1 MPLSKPRRTLLVF
14 ATAIL
19 VTLAAVV
26 VAVLTRPPPPP
37 PPPIVPAATP
47 IQHVVEIMQEN
58 HGFDNYFGTF
68 PGVDGLTPGIA
79 LPDGSGGFVSPHWI
93 NGTSTPDPP
102 HDRGT
107 EIQEYDGGLND
118 GFVIAADAAGAGL
131 GYAAMGYYNATQ
143 IPGYWALAS
152 QYVLADHYFAPV
164 LGPTTPNRL
173 YAIAGQGGSVTG
185 DIVLRG
191 SLSFPT
197 IFDQM
202 ETKGVTWK
210 YYYTS
215 SILFPAPP
223 LDFSQ
228 INSNPTMRAKIVP
241 LSELE
246 NDLKNGPLAN
256 VTLIDPSNDDAI
268 NEHPPSNV
276 TAGEEWVLSILQLLE
291 ARPDWNSTAVFLTW
305 DEAGGY
311 YDHVPPPQVDAYG
324 EGFRVPLLIISPYA
338 KRGWIDHDLLDHTS
352 VLKFIAADWGLPS
365 LTPREANASAM
376 LDAFTFNVTAD
387 ALLRF
392 SLTSSTCGTYA
403 SLALAQDMGLAN
415 VATTSTLSSPWPP
428 E

>member
-1 MPLSKPRRTLLVF
+1 
-14 ATAIL
+14 
-19 VTLAAVV
+19 
-26 VAVLTRPPPPP
+26 
-37 PPPIVPAATP
+37 
-47 IQHVVEIMQEN
+47 
-58 HGFDNYFGTF
+58 
-68 PGVDGLTPGIA
+68 
-79 LPDGSGGFVSPHWI
+79 
-93 NGTSTPDPP
+93 
-102 HDRGT
+102 
-107 EIQEYDGGLND
+107 
-118 GFVIAADAAGAGL
+118 
-131 GYAAMGYYNATQ
+131 
-143 IPGYWALAS
+143 
-152 QYVLADHYFAPV
+152 
-164 LGPTTPNRL
+164 
-173 YAIAGQGGSVTG
+173 
-185 DIVLRG
+185 
-191 SLSFPT
+191 
-197 IFDQM
+197 M

-241 LSELE
+241 LSDLE

-276 TAGEEWVLSILQLLE
+276 TAGEEWVLGILQLLE

-352 VLKFIAADWGLPS
+352 ILKFIAADWGLPS

-387 ALLRF
+387 ALPGVP
-392 SLTSSTCGTYA
+392 LTSSLHGIWT
-403 SLALAQDMGLAN
+403 SLARARDMGLAN
-415 VATTSTLSSPWPP
+415 VAVTSTLSSPWPP